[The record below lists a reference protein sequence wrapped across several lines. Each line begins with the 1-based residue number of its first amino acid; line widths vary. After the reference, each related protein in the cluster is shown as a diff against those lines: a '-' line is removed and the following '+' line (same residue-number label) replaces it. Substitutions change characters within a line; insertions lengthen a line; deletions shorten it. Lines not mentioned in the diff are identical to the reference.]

1 MKYVHDAISN
11 ELRDAIYNHNVKAG
25 WWDEPVRPDGTT
37 IALIHSEVTESW
49 LGLKNNDRQDDHL
62 PQYKNAVVELGD
74 AVIRILDFFGHK
86 KWDVEEALTI
96 VYAMGREVNLDTLQL
111 NADYYCD
118 IHAQISLALEGV
130 RKNQY
135 MELIS
140 PTETDP
146 GYGFPVAAFELAIA
160 LDMIY
165 ACREWGWPLETAIGD
180 KRAYN
185 ANRADHKRENRA
197 KDNGKKF

>member
-37 IALIHSEVTESW
+37 IALIHSEISESW
-49 LGLKNNDRQDDHL
+49 GGFQIGIHDHHL
-62 PQYKNAVVELGD
+62 PQYSNALVELAD
-74 AVIRILDFFGHK
+74 AAIRIYDFFGHK
-86 KWDVEEALTI
+86 KWDLNKAVQA
-96 VYAMGREVNLDTLQL
+96 VYGLC
-111 NADYYCD
+111 ADSFVAPFEDINMAAYYAD
-118 IHAQISLALEGV
+118 LHYHVSAALEGV
-130 RKNQY
+130 RKNQG
-135 MELIS
+135 MSIDTG
-140 PTETDP
+140 TEEVLA
-146 GYGFPVAAFELAIA
+146 VAAFELAIT

-165 ACREWGWPLETAIGD
+165 TACYKWGWPLDEALGD

-197 KDNGKKF
+197 KEDGKKF